1 MATMRHIAARA
12 VPRVGQHAVSQEVLR
27 RRDSAEA
34 QQPGAGSGAIENEFA
49 TARLVARAEY
59 RSWRQGDAYASPV
72 PNGGKKL
79 GTDDLLRRLLDDSSP
94 LQALDEDVA
103 TRCLSGYLN
112 GLAPREVQQ
121 APATRLQ
128 DEFKLQEVLGVGGFG
143 VVRAATSKLDGRRCA
158 IKAVPLLSGLEREAA
173 LGEVRTMALLPR
185 HASLVRY
192 MASWVAPGPPPAYV
206 GLCSLGAGHA
216 SSYEDGSISSGS
228 SSGGSDGSSAR
239 ASGGG
244 GGGGELA
251 AKCPPATLFVRMEL
265 CAAPTLAE
273 ILAQESAVPPPP
285 AATATV
291 AAAAAAAAAAL
302 AAITPAAAIAAAIA
316 PAAAP
321 APAPRHVR
329 WGWVAAAAG
338 GLHAMHEAGF
348 AHHDVK
354 PANLLC
360 FPDGSAKL
368 TDFGLSARVAP
379 AGGGGLGLVAAAT
392 AGCKAR
398 GGTRFYMAPERLGV
412 GEGIGHS
419 PSVSDG
425 RAGDVFALGVCL
437 AEVGGGFQTAMERAV
452 VVGALRRDADL
463 EAEVE
468 AAAARALLGEV
479 WAMGLVGPPNA
490 PAAPAAPTVEL
501 TILPEAAPL
510 ARRML
515 RQAPDARPSAAE
527 VREAALA
534 MVARTRP
541 PP

>member
-1 MATMRHIAARA
+1 MATMSSSMRHIAARA
-12 VPRVGQHAVSQEVLR
+12 VPRVGQHAVSQELFR
-27 RRDSAEA
+27 RRDSDEA
-34 QQPGAGSGAIENEFA
+34 APPATIESEFA
-49 TARLVARAEY
+49 QNLVARAEY

-79 GTDDLLRRLLDDSSP
+79 GTDDLLRQLLDGSSP
-94 LQALDEDVA
+94 LQALDEDCL
-103 TRCLSGYLN
+103 TGCLSGYLN
-112 GLAPREVQQ
+112 GLPPREVQQ

-158 IKAVPLLSGLEREAA
+158 IKAVPLPSRLEREAA
-173 LGEVRTMALLPR
+173 LGEVRTMAQLPR
-185 HASLVRY
+185 HPSLVRY

-206 GLCSLGAGHA
+206 GLCSRAAGHP
-216 SSYEDGSISSGS
+216 SSYEEGSTSTASS
-228 SSGGSDGSSAR
+228 
-239 ASGGG
+239 SGGG
-244 GGGGELA
+244 GGVGGVGGGVGGDELA

-273 ILAQESAVPPPP
+273 ILARESATPPPP
-285 AATATV
+285 AATATAAAT
-291 AAAAAAAAAAL
+291 AAAAA

-316 PAAAP
+316 PTAAP
-321 APAPRHVR
+321 APAAQHVR
-329 WGWVAAAAG
+329 WSWMAAAAG

-412 GEGIGHS
+412 DEGMGHAA
-419 PSVSDG
+419 PVSDG

-452 VVGALRRDADL
+452 VVGALRRDADV
-463 EAEVE
+463 EAEAE
-468 AAAARALLGEV
+468 AAAARARLGEV
-479 WAMGLVGPPNA
+479 WAMGLVPPQRA
-490 PAAPAAPTVEL
+490 PAAPVAPTAEL
-501 TILPEAAPL
+501 AVLPEAAPL

-515 RQAPDARPSAAE
+515 RHAPTARPSAAE

-541 PP
+541 PASGEAR

>member
-1 MATMRHIAARA
+1 MRHIAARA
-12 VPRVGQHAVSQEVLR
+12 VPRVGQHAVSQELFR
-27 RRDSAEA
+27 RRDSDEA
-34 QQPGAGSGAIENEFA
+34 APPATIESEFA
-49 TARLVARAEY
+49 QNLVARAEY

-79 GTDDLLRRLLDDSSP
+79 GTDDLLRQLLDGSSP
-94 LQALDEDVA
+94 LQALDEDCL
-103 TRCLSGYLN
+103 TGCLSGYLN

-158 IKAVPLLSGLEREAA
+158 IKAVPLPSRLEREAA
-173 LGEVRTMALLPR
+173 LGEVRTMAQLPR
-185 HASLVRY
+185 HPSLVRY
-192 MASWVAPGPPPAYV
+192 IASWVAPGPPPAYV
-206 GLCSLGAGHA
+206 GLCSRAAGHP
-216 SSYEDGSISSGS
+216 SSYEEGSTSTASS
-228 SSGGSDGSSAR
+228 
-239 ASGGG
+239 SGGG
-244 GGGGELA
+244 GGVGGVGGGVGGDELA

-273 ILAQESAVPPPP
+273 ILARESATPPPP
-285 AATATV
+285 AATATAAAT
-291 AAAAAAAAAAL
+291 AAAAA

-316 PAAAP
+316 PTAAP
-321 APAPRHVR
+321 APAAQHVR
-329 WGWVAAAAG
+329 WSWMAAAAG

-412 GEGIGHS
+412 NEGMGHAA
-419 PSVSDG
+419 PVSDG

-452 VVGALRRDADL
+452 VVGALRRDADV
-463 EAEVE
+463 EAEAE
-468 AAAARALLGEV
+468 AAAARARLGEV
-479 WAMGLVGPPNA
+479 WAMGLVPPQRA
-490 PAAPAAPTVEL
+490 PAAPVAPTAEL
-501 TILPEAAPL
+501 AVLPEAAPL

-515 RQAPDARPSAAE
+515 RHAPTARPSAAE

-541 PP
+541 PASGEAQ

>member
-1 MATMRHIAARA
+1 MATMSSSMRHIAARA
-12 VPRVGQHAVSQEVLR
+12 VPRVGQHAVSQELFR
-27 RRDSAEA
+27 RRDSDEA
-34 QQPGAGSGAIENEFA
+34 APPATIESEFA
-49 TARLVARAEY
+49 QNLVARAEY

-79 GTDDLLRRLLDDSSP
+79 GTDDLLRQLLDGSSP
-94 LQALDEDVA
+94 LQALDEDGL
-103 TRCLSGYLN
+103 TGCLSGYLN

-158 IKAVPLLSGLEREAA
+158 IKAVPLPSRLEREAA
-173 LGEVRTMALLPR
+173 LGEVRTMAQLPR
-185 HASLVRY
+185 HPSLVRY
-192 MASWVAPGPPPAYV
+192 IASWVAPGPPPAYV
-206 GLCSLGAGHA
+206 GLCSRAAGHP
-216 SSYEDGSISSGS
+216 SSYEEGSTSTASS
-228 SSGGSDGSSAR
+228 
-239 ASGGG
+239 SGGG
-244 GGGGELA
+244 GGVGGVGGGVGGDELA

-273 ILAQESAVPPPP
+273 ILARESATPPPP
-285 AATATV
+285 AAAATAAAT
-291 AAAAAAAAAAL
+291 AAAAA

-316 PAAAP
+316 PTAAP
-321 APAPRHVR
+321 APAAQHVR
-329 WGWVAAAAG
+329 WGWMAAAAG

-412 GEGIGHS
+412 DEGMGHAA
-419 PSVSDG
+419 PVSDG

-452 VVGALRRDADL
+452 VVGALRRDADV
-463 EAEVE
+463 EAEAE
-468 AAAARALLGEV
+468 AAAARARLGEV
-479 WAMGLVGPPNA
+479 WAMGLVPPQRA
-490 PAAPAAPTVEL
+490 PAAPVAPTAEL
-501 TILPEAAPL
+501 AVLPEAAPL

-515 RQAPDARPSAAE
+515 RHAPTARPSAAE

-541 PP
+541 PASGEAQ